1 MQQAAR
7 WLRVLLGLVVCLPA
21 VAQAGTIASGNH
33 YTVLVKPDGTVWAWG
48 NNDQGQLGDGTQ
60 TNRWRPTQV
69 AGLTDVVAAA
79 VGLDFSLVLTNTGTV
94 WAWGGNSCG
103 QVGDGTT
110 TRRLTPV
117 SLSLTNIVA
126 IAAGGQHALAMQAD
140 GTVYVWGR
148 NDFGQLGNGGTTN
161 NPTPTINTSFAS
173 ASAIGGGFYHTLV
186 VKSDGTVWGAGSN
199 ANGQLGVASLTS
211 QLTPVQMGGSLTTA
225 VAAVGGE
232 NHSVILLADHTVR
245 AVGLNNHG
253 QLGNASTT
261 TTSTPVTVSGLTS
274 VKEIGAGKWD
284 SGALKTD
291 GSIWTWGYNFDGQ
304 VGDGATG
311 DRTTPAHSTTSTGL
325 TFGQTFGFGHFH
337 TIVADDT
344 GVVWGWGYNALGM
357 VGDGTTTT
365 RFTPVA
371 ISGPGYAWNM
381 PPVGFAPAPGTYTTA
396 QTVTLT
402 NNSGVAATIRYTTD
416 GTTPTASSTAY
427 TAPFSVAHTTTIIA
441 ATFATGYQPTPTT
454 GLYTMNFGTLA
465 APTLTPGA
473 GNYITSVSVTMSA
486 AAGTTIRYT
495 TDGNTPTTTSAI
507 YTAPVVVTLP
517 ATLKAKAFHPDYIAS
532 GVTSAAY
539 TLQVAAP
546 TLTPTAGT
554 YAAGQLITISC
565 DTPGA
570 DIHYRLDGVDPTQ
583 NDPVIASGGQLVMG
597 SVTLTA
603 RAWKTGLTVS
613 PVSSATYVVTG
624 NVATAMVSG
633 GWAHSLVLRNDGTVW
648 AWGDDSYTQL
658 GDGTA
663 NGRGYAV
670 PVAGLTGVQRV
681 AAGSSHNLALMAD
694 GTLQAWGANLNGR
707 IGDGTTTWRSRPVAV
722 PGLTTV
728 VAIAAS
734 QHSLALKADGTLA
747 AWGTNGNGQLGD
759 TSTVD
764 KASPVAVSGLTGV
777 TAIAAGASH
786 SLAVKSDG
794 TVWAWGLNGNGQL
807 GDGTTTQR
815 TTPTAVSGLTGI
827 QAVRGGYASSAALAT
842 DGHVWAWGNNGLGTL
857 CNGTTNQ
864 STTPVLTTGLSN
876 VTQIAMGTY
885 HLLALESDGTV
896 WGCGLND
903 SGQIG
908 DGTNVRRYTAV
919 QVPGLTNIVAIG
931 AGDYHSLAIA
941 SDGSVWAWGKNY
953 AGTLGDGTSLDRW
966 SPVRVAE
973 ANFAWKVGTPFFSL
987 GTGTYMGILGITV
1000 WDVTP
1005 GATMHYTV
1013 TGVDPTEAD
1022 PIVASGSAVTIDQ
1035 PETLKVRAWKTG
1047 MPPSD
1052 IASAVYT
1059 LQLSYPVLTPNGGT
1073 YQTPIAVMVTSPV
1086 PGAEMHYT
1094 LTGVDPTQSDPS
1106 VASGG
1111 SVSLT
1116 QTTQVR
1122 VKAWKAGW
1130 IPATWAQTFTF
1141 QVGTITVS
1149 PAPGAYTAA
1158 QNVTVSTVTPGA
1170 DLHYTTNGVE
1180 PTVTDP
1186 FVAGGGTIPV
1196 GASATLKIKGFR
1208 TGWNVGPTTAAI
1220 YTFSLGTV
1228 ATPVLTPAGGTYATP
1243 QTITVSTATPGAT
1256 IRYTTDGSDP
1266 TFQSPIVTGPIAVS
1280 VSQTV
1285 KAKAFL
1291 LDWQFSAIASAS
1303 YVLADGGVGRPSVTP
1318 VGGALAATQYVTVTP
1333 AGGTTVHYTTTGVD
1347 PTEADAVLPLNGQ
1360 ILIDKPLRLKLRAW
1374 VGSSASAVVTH
1385 DYRLT
1390 GAIAAGAQHTVALKV
1405 DGTVWAW
1412 GKNDVGQLGD
1422 TTTTTRTTPVA
1433 VSGLTDVIA
1442 ITAGGNHTL
1451 AIKRDGTV
1459 WAWGKNSGGQ
1469 LGDNSTTNRLAPV
1482 QVSGLTDIVG
1492 IAAGDQHSLAVTRAG
1507 VVKAWGN
1514 NGFGQLGDGT
1524 NAPHLTPIT
1533 VPGLSGVSAVA
1544 AGLNHSLA
1552 IRSDGA
1558 ATGTLWVW
1566 GGDYA
1571 WQLGDGTVVNV
1582 RSSPF
1587 ALLSGVAL
1595 ADGGW
1600 EHSIVV
1606 LGDGTARAWGQ
1617 NIFGDVGDGTTTT
1630 RASAVVVKNL
1640 QDIRA
1645 LASGGRHVLAL
1656 TGDGTVMSWG
1666 HDDLGQVCHT
1676 WADSSQSQV
1685 EPLGVV
1691 GLPAGIV
1698 AIAAGDTHS
1707 VALAPD
1713 GHVWTW
1719 GGNASG
1725 QLGDGSTTT
1734 RTRPVQVSGLSLADE
1749 SWLTSDP
1756 DGDGLSTAREL
1767 QLGTD
1772 PLNPDTNGDGILDGA
1787 EVAAGLSATN
1797 LDMDG
1802 DGVSNAVERAQGTNP
1817 FRADTDGDGVADG
1830 VDAFPLDPTR
1840 WQAPTADPNDH
1851 TAPTITLIEPTSAVP
1866 IPPL

>member
-7 WLRVLLGLVVCLPA
+7 WLRVLLGLVVCLPGL
-21 VAQAGTIASGNH
+21 AQAGTIASGNH

-79 VGLDFSLVLTNTGTV
+79 VGLDFSLVLTSTGTV

-110 TRRLTPV
+110 TLRLTPV
-117 SLSLTNIVA
+117 SLALTNIVA
-126 IAAGGQHALAMQAD
+126 IAAGGQHAMAMQAD

-186 VKSDGTVWGAGSN
+186 VKSNGTVWGAGSN
-199 ANGQLGVASLTS
+199 ASGQLGVASLTS
-211 QLTPVQMGGSLTTA
+211 QLTPVQMGGSMTTA

-232 NHSVILLADHTVR
+232 NHSVILLADHTVL

-253 QLGNASTT
+253 QLGNAGS
-261 TTSTPVTVSGLTS
+261 TTSTPATVSGLTS

-304 VGDGATG
+304 VGDGAGG
-311 DRTTPAHSTTSTGL
+311 DRTAPVHATTSTGL
-325 TFGQTFGFGHFH
+325 TAGQTFGFGHFH

-357 VGDGTTTT
+357 VGDGTNTT

-371 ISGPGYAWNM
+371 ISGPNYAWNM

-402 NNSGVAATIRYTTD
+402 NSSGIAGTIRYTTD
-416 GTTPTASSTAY
+416 GTIPTVSSTAY

-441 ATFATGYQPTPTT
+441 STFATGYQPTPTT

-465 APTLTPGA
+465 APTLTPGT

-495 TDGNTPTTTSAI
+495 IDGSTPSATSTI
-507 YTAPVVVTLP
+507 YSAPVVVTLP
-517 ATLKAKAFHPDYIAS
+517 ATLKAKAFHPDYTAS
-532 GVTSAAY
+532 AVTSAAY

-554 YAAGQLITISC
+554 YAAGQLITVTC

-583 NDPVIASGGQLVMG
+583 NDPLIASGGQLVMG
-597 SVTLTA
+597 SITLTA

-624 NVATAMVSG
+624 NVVTPMVSG

-648 AWGDDSYTQL
+648 AWGDNSFTQL
-658 GDGTA
+658 GDGTSSS
-663 NGRGYAV
+663 RGYAS
-670 PVAGLTGVQRV
+670 PVAGLTGVQTI

-694 GTLQAWGANLNGR
+694 GTLQAWGANFNGR
-707 IGDGTTTWRSRPVAV
+707 IGDGTTTWRARPVAV
-722 PGLTTV
+722 PGLTTI
-728 VAIAAS
+728 VAVAAS

-747 AWGTNGNGQLGD
+747 AWGYNSNGQLGD
-759 TSTVD
+759 NSTVD
-764 KASPVAVSGLTGV
+764 EVSPVAVSGLSSV
-777 TAIAAGASH
+777 RAIAAGATH
-786 SLAVKSDG
+786 SLAVKTDGTVWAWGANGSGQLGTGTTNASTLLPTAVSSLSDVIAVSAGSTSSAALTSGGQVWTWGGGSQGQNCDGATSSRLSPVLATGLSNVIRIAKGADHLLALKSDG
-794 TVWAWGLNGNGQL
+794 TVWACGVNLNGQL
-807 GDGTTTQR
+807 GDGTNAGHS
-815 TTPTAVSGLTGI
+815 TPA
-827 QAVRGGYASSAALAT
+827 
-842 DGHVWAWGNNGLGTL
+842 
-857 CNGTTNQ
+857 
-864 STTPVLTTGLSN
+864 
-876 VTQIAMGTY
+876 
-885 HLLALESDGTV
+885 
-896 WGCGLND
+896 
-903 SGQIG
+903 
-908 DGTNVRRYTAV
+908 
-919 QVPGLTNIVAIG
+919 QVPGLSGIVAIA
-931 AGDYHSLAIA
+931 AGDFHSLALA
-941 SDGSVWAWGKNY
+941 SDGSVWAWGRNY
-953 AGTLGDGTSLDRW
+953 NGTLGDGTTLDRW
-966 SPVRVAE
+966 SPVRVVE
-973 ANFAWKVGTPFFSL
+973 ANFAWKVATPVFSL
-987 GTGTYMGILGITV
+987 GTGTYQGIQNITV
-1000 WDVTP
+1000 WNATI
-1005 GATMHYTV
+1005 GATTHYTL

-1022 PIVASGSAVTIDQ
+1022 PVVASGAAVTVDH
-1035 PETLKVRAWKTG
+1035 PLTLKARGWKSG
-1047 MPPSD
+1047 MPASD
-1052 IASAVYT
+1052 IATAVYT
-1059 LQLSYPVLTPNGGT
+1059 LQVSYPVFALSGGT
-1073 YQTPIAVMVTSPV
+1073 YNVPPSVVVTSPV
-1086 PGAEMHYT
+1086 PGTDMHYT
-1094 LTGVDPTQSDPS
+1094 LNGVAPTQSDPV

-1111 SVSLT
+1111 SVTPT
-1116 QTTQVR
+1116 QSGILWVT
-1122 VKAWKAGW
+1122 AWKTGW
-1130 IPATWAQTFTF
+1130 NPASWSQFYTL
-1141 QVGTITVS
+1141 QVGTINVS
-1149 PAPGAYTAA
+1149 PPAGAYSAA
-1158 QNVTVSTVTPGA
+1158 QTVTVTTISTGA
-1170 DLHYTTNGVE
+1170 ELHYTTNGVE
-1180 PTVTDP
+1180 PTATDP
-1186 FVAGGGTIPV
+1186 FVSSGGTIPLS
-1196 GASATLKIKGFR
+1196 ASGTLKVKGFR
-1208 TGWNVGPTTAAI
+1208 TGWTAGATTVAV
-1220 YTFSLGTV
+1220 YTFSLDTV
-1228 ATPVLTPAGGTYATP
+1228 ATPVFTPAGGTYATP
-1243 QTITVSTATPGAT
+1243 QAITVSTTTAGAT

-1266 TFQSPIVTGPIAVS
+1266 TFQSPIVTGSIAVS
-1280 VSQTV
+1280 VSQTL

-1291 LDWQFSAIASAS
+1291 QDWTSSAAGSAS
-1303 YVLADGGVGRPSVTP
+1303 YVLSDGGVGRPSVTP
-1318 VGGALAATQYVTVTP
+1318 VGGPLAAVQYVTVTP
-1333 AGGTTVHYTTTGVD
+1333 AGGTTVHYTTTGLD
-1347 PTEADAVLPLNGQ
+1347 PTEADAVLPVNGQ

-1374 VGSSASAVVTH
+1374 VGTSASAVVAH

-1390 GAIAAGAQHTVALKV
+1390 GAIAAGSTHTLALKV

-1422 TTTTTRTTPVA
+1422 TTPTMRTTPVA

-1442 ITAGGNHTL
+1442 IAAGANHSL

-1459 WAWGKNSGGQ
+1459 WAWGKNTGGQ
-1469 LGDNSTTNRLAPV
+1469 LGDNSNTNRFAPV

-1492 IAAGDQHSLAVTRAG
+1492 IAAGEQHSLALTRSG
-1507 VVKAWGN
+1507 LVKAWGN
-1514 NGFGQLGDGT
+1514 NGFGQLGDGSSQ
-1524 NAPHLTPIT
+1524 HLTPVT
-1533 VPGLSGVSAVA
+1533 VAGLSGVSAVT
-1544 AGLNHSLA
+1544 AGQTHSLA

-1558 ATGTLWVW
+1558 ATGTLWIW

-1571 WQLGDGTVVNV
+1571 WQIGDGTLVNS
-1582 RSSPF
+1582 RPTPF
-1587 ALLSGVAL
+1587 ALLSGVTL
-1595 ADGGW
+1595 ADGGF
-1600 EHSIVV
+1600 EHSVV
-1606 LGDGTARAWGQ
+1606 ILGDGTARAWGL
-1617 NIFGDVGDGTTTT
+1617 NTFGDIGDGTTTA
-1630 RASAVVVKNL
+1630 RGSAVVVKNL
-1640 QDIRA
+1640 QDIHA
-1645 LASGGRHVLAL
+1645 VASGGRHLLAL

-1666 HDDLGQVCHT
+1666 HDDLGQVSHT
-1676 WADSSQSQV
+1676 WADNQNQV
-1685 EPLGVV
+1685 EPLAVV

-1707 VALAPD
+1707 VALASD
-1713 GHVWTW
+1713 GHVWAW
-1719 GGNASG
+1719 GGNGSG
-1725 QLGDGSTTT
+1725 QLGDGSQMT
-1734 RTRPVQVSGLSLADE
+1734 RTRPVQVGGLSLADE

-1756 DGDGLSTAREL
+1756 DGDGLTTAREI

-1772 PLNPDTNGDGILDGA
+1772 PLNPDTNGDGIPDGA

-1840 WQAPTADPNDH
+1840 WQAPTSDPNDH